1 MMGEIQNFHGNVGQ
15 VAGGDIVN
23 AGPSPDSLW
32 HVSSSVLRHELRRC
46 KAKLFDARRRH
57 FFNWPLGLVLI
68 AMCGGVWFLLSG
80 NFANPNAI
88 FWLMGLAAVLLIGA
102 YSLDRNRRRT
112 AMQIA
117 FYKQRIEIIDLIL
130 QDRT

>member
-1 MMGEIQNFHGNVGQ
+1 MGEMQNFHGHVGQ
-15 VAGGDIVN
+15 VAGGDIFN

-32 HVSSSVLRHELRRC
+32 HESSPVLRHELRRC

-57 FFNWPLGLVLI
+57 FFNWPLGLTLC
-68 AMCGGVWFLLSG
+68 ALCSGVWFFLSG
-80 NFANPNAI
+80 NFAHPNAT
-88 FWLMGLAAVLLIGA
+88 FWLMGWAAVLLVAA
-102 YSLDRNRRRT
+102 YWLDRNRRRT

-130 QDRT
+130 QDRI

>member
-1 MMGEIQNFHGNVGQ
+1 MMSEIQNFHGHVGQ

-23 AGPSPDSLW
+23 AGANSGTLWDDSIP
-32 HVSSSVLRHELRRC
+32 VLQGELRRC

-57 FFNWPLGLVLI
+57 FLNWPLGLTL
-68 AMCGGVWFLLSG
+68 AALGAGMWFLLSG

-88 FWLMGLAAVLLIGA
+88 YWLMGWAAVLLTGTWW
-102 YSLDRNRRRT
+102 LDRNRRGT

-117 FYKQRIEIIDLIL
+117 IYKRRIATIEFIL
-130 QDRT
+130 QDRI